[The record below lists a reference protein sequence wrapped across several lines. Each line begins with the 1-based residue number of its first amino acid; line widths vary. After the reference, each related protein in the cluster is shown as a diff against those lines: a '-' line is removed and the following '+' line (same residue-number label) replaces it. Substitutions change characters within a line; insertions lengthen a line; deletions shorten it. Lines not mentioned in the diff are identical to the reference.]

1 MTTYNNIIFTRMI
14 HLIIILFVFTSLGF
28 TTHRHTCVVME
39 DDPCDM
45 ACSEHL
51 ASTEEPPA
59 PTSGTEYS
67 DPACHINTFLGG
79 TAVHEALTGKVFKS
93 DHQYVIN
100 SLHTLNKE
108 PVSLPKSSDYTHS
121 GVIREL
127 LIIPT
132 VELFLLNEVY
142 LL

>member
-1 MTTYNNIIFTRMI
+1 MTACNNIIFTRMI
-14 HLIIILFVFTSLGF
+14 HLVIILFVFTSLGF

-39 DDPCDM
+39 DDLCDM
-45 ACSEHL
+45 ACSEHP
-51 ASTEEPPA
+51 ANTDEPPA
-59 PTSGTEYS
+59 TTSGTEYTN
-67 DPACHINTFLGG
+67 PACHIDTFLGG
-79 TAVHEALTGKVFKS
+79 TAVHKALTGKVFKS

-100 SLHTLNKE
+100 SLYTLNKE
-108 PVSLPKSSDYTHS
+108 PVWLVKSTDYTHS

-127 LIIPT
+127 LIIPA